1 MNKVEVFFFAVLRD
15 KAGVMKSEMEIPPKS
30 TIADFKL
37 LVVDRFPEIAGN
49 MESTLISVNKEVAFD
64 DEVIPMGAEIALFP
78 PVSGG

>member
-15 KAGVMKSEMEIPPKS
+15 KAGVKKAEMEIPPKV
-30 TIADFKL
+30 TIAEFKL
-37 LVVDRFPEIAGN
+37 LVIDKFPKISDS

-64 DEVIPMGAEIALFP
+64 DEVIPAGAEIALFP

>member
-1 MNKVEVFFFAVLRD
+1 MNKIEVFFFAVLRD
-15 KAGVMKSEMEIPPKS
+15 KAGMKKSEMEIPPKM

-37 LVVDRFPEIAGN
+37 LIVDKFPKIADS

>member
-15 KAGVMKSEMEIPPKS
+15 KAGVRKSEMEIPQKS

-37 LVVDRFPEIAGN
+37 IVVEKFPKIAESI
-49 MESTLISVNKEVAFD
+49 ESTLISVNKEVAFD
-64 DEVIPMGAEIALFP
+64 DEVIPAGAEIALFP

>member
-15 KAGVMKSEMEIPPKS
+15 KAGVRKSDMEIPQKT
-30 TIADFKL
+30 TISDFRL
-37 LVVDRFPEIAGN
+37 LVVEKFPKIADS